1 MLQFIRSKAGSLIVK
16 LLFAVLIFAFGAWGI
31 GDIFRQR
38 TAAETTVAKVGDIKI
53 QADELQRAVHQEIER
68 MRPLFGGNFD
78 IEQAK
83 QFGLVGS
90 ALDRIV
96 SADLMDLE
104 ERRLKLLVDDQVV
117 RNAILANPAFQG
129 GNGTFDRN
137 VFNNILAN
145 NHLTEDRYV
154 ALLRRDIA
162 RTALLGAVTGGAA
175 APSELTGPIYRTRN
189 EKRVADTVLVPSDK
203 MTSIADPTDAE
214 LQEFHD
220 KRQDLFH
227 SPEYRGFTALVAKP
241 EDIAAGIEVP
251 ESKLR
256 EEYQSRLDEFQTPER
271 RELEQILVA
280 DESKANEAAA
290 QLAAGKDF
298 ATVAKDVANQDD
310 EAIKL
315 GWVGRDEMPPALADA
330 AFALAK
336 DGTTKPIQS
345 PLGWHIIRV
354 TDIQPAGAKSFE
366 EAKPELAVTVAHDM
380 AADQLA
386 KQENDVEDA
395 LAGGATLAEVADR
408 FKLKTITVASVD
420 PDGHAPKGD
429 TVELPDPD
437 VLHLAF
443 STDQGSTSRVTETKD
458 NGFFVVHVDSV
469 TPSAVQPLAEVKDH
483 AKELWLADKRS
494 AAAEATAKDIAAS
507 VAQGKSLAEL
517 AAAKQLTVTATPAV
531 TRTGGGQA
539 NLPASLVARIFELK
553 SGEAGVS
560 SGTNGWYVAQ
570 LKSIEEPDPA
580 ADKPAVAQVSSQ
592 LTESI
597 RNDLLTQFEKAL
609 RGRFPVEVHQQEID
623 RLL

>member
-38 TAAETTVAKVGDIKI
+38 TAAETTVASVGDIKI
-53 QADELQRAVHQEIER
+53 HADELQNAVHQEIER

-104 ERRLKLLVDDQVV
+104 ERRLKVLVDDQVV

-129 GNGTFDRN
+129 SNGTFDRN

-145 NHLTEDRYV
+145 NHFTEDRYV

-175 APSELTGPIYRTRN
+175 APSALTDPIYRTRN

-203 MTSIADPTDAE
+203 MTGIADPTDAE

-220 KRQDLFH
+220 KRQDLFR

-241 EDIAAGIEVP
+241 DDIAAAIEVP
-251 ESKLR
+251 ESRLR

-271 RELEQILVA
+271 RALEQILVA

-336 DGTTKPIQS
+336 DGITKPLQS

-366 EAKPELAVTVAHDM
+366 EAKSELAVAVAHDM

-386 KQENDVEDA
+386 KQENEVEDA
-395 LAGGATLAEVADR
+395 LAGGATLAEAADR
-408 FKLKTITVASVD
+408 FKLKTITVAAVD

-429 TVELPDPD
+429 AVELPDPD
-437 VLHLAF
+437 ILHLAF
-443 STDQGSTSRVTETKD
+443 GTDQGSTSRVTETKD

-469 TPSAVQPLAEVKDH
+469 TPSAVLPLAEVKDH

-494 AAAEATAKDIAAS
+494 AAAEAEAKDIVAS

-517 AAAKQLTVTATPAV
+517 AAAKQLTVTTTPAV

-560 SGTNGWYVAQ
+560 SGANGWYVAQ

-580 ADKPAVAQVSSQ
+580 ADKPAVEQVSNQ

-597 RNDLLTQFEKAL
+597 RNDLLAQFEKAL
-609 RGRFPVEVHQQEID
+609 HGRFPVEVHQQEID